1 MTWHFLPWCFQC
13 PDWTTLLPPIFT
25 ANSPPKRL
33 RDSMTWR
40 HLAAIFRP
48 TGATTKAA
56 SSCGQGTQSAMSLM
70 VHVNVQIPNDQ
81 NWNGRNGR
89 VHNSREMISNILISA
104 VKQPNIDQRYNVPG
118 LQWWGYLHSR
128 QVLHS
133 NVVARGS
140 GWNRKCMKS
149 HAGSNA
155 VDEKKSDTS
164 HVWKYVHDV
173 QGFKPFTSWSEDR
186 TP

>member
-1 MTWHFLPWCFQC
+1 MVLKTSYELTYMTYMSPDLLFMKRKMTWHF
-13 PDWTTLLPPIFT
+13 
-25 ANSPPKRL
+25 SPMMFSVPRL
-33 RDSMTWR
+33 DDTSATNIHGQQSTEATSRQHD
-40 HLAAIFRP
+40 LAASGGHEAHRSNDKGVTFV
-48 TGATTKAA
+48 
-56 SSCGQGTQSAMSLM
+56 GQGTQSAMSLM

-133 NVVARGS
+133 NVVARG
-140 GWNRKCMKS
+140 RL
-149 HAGSNA
+149 
-155 VDEKKSDTS
+155 E
-164 HVWKYVHDV
+164 WKMHEISCRV
-173 QGFKPFTSWSEDR
+173 
-186 TP
+186 